1 MEKILL
7 DARELEYPKPLQ
19 ISIEYLSEM
28 KSNEYLYMLNRKNPI
43 PLLEIAKGRG
53 FQYLSHQDSNE
64 IWHIIIT
71 KNKSIELK
79 GLLDV

>member
-1 MEKILL
+1 
-7 DARELEYPKPLQ
+7 
-19 ISIEYLSEM
+19 
-28 KSNEYLYMLNRKNPI
+28 MLNRKNPI